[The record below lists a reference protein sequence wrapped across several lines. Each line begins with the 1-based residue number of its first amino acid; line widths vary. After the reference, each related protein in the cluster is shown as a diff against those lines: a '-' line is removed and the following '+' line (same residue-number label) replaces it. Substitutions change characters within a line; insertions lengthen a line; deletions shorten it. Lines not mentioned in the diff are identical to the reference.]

1 MPIRIYNTLRRKL
14 ETFEPLVPGKAG
26 VYACG
31 ITAYDLSH
39 LGHARA
45 LITYDLVVRY
55 LKYRGYEVT
64 FVRNFTDVD
73 DKIIQRANE
82 KGEDPKALAERFIR
96 EFHVD
101 TDKLN
106 LLKPDHEPRATETM
120 AEIIRLT
127 ERLIARGMAYEAG
140 GDVFFSVE
148 SFKTY
153 GKLSGKALEDL
164 VAGAR
169 VDVNRIKRNPL
180 DFNLWKAAKPG
191 EPAWDSPWGKGRPGW
206 HIECSAMSMSILGE
220 TFDIHMGGL
229 DLIFPHHE
237 NEIAQS
243 EGCTGKEFARY
254 WIHNGFVNINHEKM
268 SKSLGNFFTLRDLL
282 DKYPGEVLRSYILGT
297 HHTKPLD
304 YSDDELRQAEMG
316 LKKLYETLNQCR
328 ELLVNRCA
336 DDPAAVPTPQEQKIL
351 EQIAGLKDQIEGF
364 MDDDFNAAGSF
375 GVVQGIRKAINEY
388 LLSHEFRKTPVS
400 CRIAERFLAEVP
412 RIQSVLGILY
422 QEPKAFLDDLN
433 RRAGA
438 GAAISEE
445 KILKL
450 IADRKAARAGKNFK
464 RADEIRDE
472 LLAAGVEI
480 KDGPQGTAWNWKR

>member
-1 MPIRIYNTLRRKL
+1 MALRIYNTLHRKL

-26 VYACG
+26 IYACG

-45 LITYDLVVRY
+45 LITYDVVVRY
-55 LKYRGYEVT
+55 MRYRGYQVN

-73 DKIIQRANE
+73 DKIIARANE

-101 TDKLN
+101 TEKLN
-106 LLKPDHEPRATETM
+106 LLKPDSEPRATDAM
-120 AEIIRLT
+120 AQIIDLVK
-127 ERLIARGMAYEAG
+127 RLIARGMAYEAG
-140 GDVFFSVE
+140 GDVFFAVE

-206 HIECSAMSMSILGE
+206 HIECSAMSMNILGE

-254 WIHNGFVNINHEKM
+254 WLHNGFVNINQEKM

-282 DKYPGEVLRSYILGT
+282 GKYPGEVLRTYILGT
-297 HHTKPLD
+297 HYTKPLD
-304 YSDDELRQAEMG
+304 YSDDELRQTEAG
-316 LKKLYETLNQCR
+316 LKKLYETLAQCR
-328 ELLVNRCA
+328 ELLVNRCI

-351 EQIAGLKDQIEGF
+351 DQLAGLKDQIEGF
-364 MDDDFNAAGSF
+364 MDEDFNAAGSI
-375 GVVQGIRKAINEY
+375 GAVQGVRKAINEY
-388 LLSHEFRKTPVS
+388 LLAHNFSKTPVS

-412 RIQSVLGILY
+412 RIQSTLGILF
-422 QEPKAFLDDLN
+422 QEPRAFLDDLN
-433 RRAGA
+433 QRAAA
-438 GAAISEE
+438 GSGITEDEIQRLIEE
-445 KILKL
+445 
-450 IADRKAARAGKNFK
+450 RKSARAAKDFA
-464 RADEIRDE
+464 RADGVRKE
-472 LLAAGVEI
+472 LEARGVEI
-480 KDGPQGTAWNWKR
+480 KDGPQGTTWSWKR